1 MAKMTVSGVEDEIDY
16 QKLMREF
23 GVEPIDTVAGKVPN
37 PSMMFRRGIIFAHR
51 DLGAILESAKNK
63 KPFAVLTGFNPSGEL
78 HLGNLFF
85 LKQAL
90 FFQKLG
96 GTFYLPISN
105 DETYVFK
112 KSDDLDKTTDFAYK
126 EVIPSIIAV
135 GFEPEKTKIFVSTRT
150 PKAYELAVKLSRR
163 ATFSTIKA
171 IFGFTNDTNVGQ
183 IFYTVMQ
190 SAHILFPQLR
200 EYGGPKPT
208 VVPVGLDQDPYLRLV
223 RDVAEKEGFVKPSS
237 TYHKFMP
244 GLQGG
249 KMSGSKP
256 ETCIYLNDEPA
267 VARKKI
273 MRAFSG
279 GGASLE
285 EHRAKGGDTEK
296 DVAFQYLKFMFEEDD
311 AKLGE
316 IEKAFRSGAMTSGE
330 IKKLLTDRVERFL
343 REHQQR
349 KEKARKLIKKFL
361 IQ

>member
-1 MAKMTVSGVEDEIDY
+1 MATISVSGVEGEIDY
-16 QKLMREF
+16 QKLIREF
-23 GVEPIDTVAGKVPN
+23 GVEPIDTVTGRVPN
-37 PSMMFRRGIIFAHR
+37 PSLMYRRGIIFAHR
-51 DLGAILESAKNK
+51 DLDVVLSAVKNK
-63 KPFAVLTGFNPSGEL
+63 KPFAVLTGFNPSGEI

-90 FFQKLG
+90 FFQQMG

-112 KSDDLDKTTDFAYK
+112 KSDDLDKTTDFAYR

-150 PKAYELAVKLSRR
+150 QKAYELAVKLSRR

-223 RDVAEKEGFVKPSS
+223 RDIAEKEGFVKPSS

-256 ETCIYLNDEPA
+256 ETCIYLSDEPA
-267 VARKKI
+267 AARKKI

-285 EHRAKGGDTEK
+285 EHRAKGGDAGR

-311 AKLGE
+311 VKLGE
-316 IEKAFRSGAMTSGE
+316 IEEAFTTGAMTSGE
-330 IKKLLTDRVERFL
+330 IKKLLADRVEKFL
-343 REHQQR
+343 REHQQK
-349 KEKARKLIKKFL
+349 KEKARKLVRRFL
-361 IQ
+361 IE